1 MKHKH
6 HITPKHM
13 GGTDDPENLISLTPK
28 DHAKAHQ
35 DLYEKY
41 GKMEDYLAWKGL
53 EGFIGKEEIVKTL
66 MVENGKRNGDNAYKK
81 KIGFHN
87 PDFRKSERYKKICSE
102 NGKIQGRKHVESGHC
117 KRIAPLGGGKNLGK
131 NFWFNPEAGE
141 ETQAF
146 ISPGENWVKGR
157 NMDRI
162 NVEYLRKNADNVKGT
177 HWITNKETGET
188 RMIPPDEQ
196 IPEGFTKGRIFSFS
210 NLIELHNTSDK
221 VHIDGIPQV
230 AIEYPHIIFNP
241 GNSRWEYIPKV
252 NQKRIIK
259 ISHTDYYGLVWARDC
274 YLDLMSI
281 KGEKSKFGFT
291 ANTVEEIQNV
301 LKDWRE
307 YLRTL
312 DILSSDNMKKFRRAR
327 YENKLDSLRKNYE
340 FLEGI
345 RNNIILG

>member
-1 MKHKH
+1 
-6 HITPKHM
+6 M
-13 GGTDDPENLISLTPK
+13 GGSDDPENLISLTPK
-28 DHAKAHQ
+28 EHAKAHQ

-41 GKMEDYLAWKGL
+41 GKIEDYLAWKGL
-53 EGFIGKEEIVKTL
+53 EGFVGKEEIIKKIAE
-66 MVENGKRNGDNAYKK
+66 ENGKRNGDNAYKK
-81 KIGFHN
+81 KIGFHD

-102 NGKIQGRKHVESGHC
+102 NGKIQGRKHAESGHC

-131 NFWFNPEAGE
+131 NFWFNPETGE

-146 ISPGENWVKGR
+146 SSPGENWVKGR

-162 NVEYLRKNADNVKGT
+162 NVEYLRENADNVKGT
-177 HWITNKETGET
+177 YWVSNKETAET
-188 RMIPPDEQ
+188 RMILPDEQ
-196 IPEGFTKGRIFSFS
+196 IPEGFTKGRVFSFS
-210 NLIELHNTSDK
+210 NLIDLHNTSDK
-221 VHIDGIPQV
+221 FHIDGIPQV

-252 NQKRIIK
+252 NQKRLIK

-274 YLDLMSI
+274 YLDIMGI
-281 KGEKSKFGFT
+281 KGERSKFSFT
-291 ANTVEEIQNV
+291 VNTVEEIQDII
-301 LKDWRE
+301 KYWRG
-307 YLRTL
+307 YIRTL
-312 DILSSDNMKKFRRAR
+312 DILSSDNLKKFRRSS